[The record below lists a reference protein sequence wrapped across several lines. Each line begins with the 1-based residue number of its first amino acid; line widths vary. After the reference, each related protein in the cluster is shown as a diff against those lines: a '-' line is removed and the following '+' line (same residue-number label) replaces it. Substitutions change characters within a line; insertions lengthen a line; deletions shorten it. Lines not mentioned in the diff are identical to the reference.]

1 MKKILTVLLMIC
13 LLFSALPLAAHAN
26 GPVPMPELHFVL
38 DNLPEGTAYVDLA
51 VKAPK
56 DQITDLAQQPPVGL
70 SEDCPLVRGEYDGYV
85 SYTFRVRDAR
95 SDIVPDEHNTVSFA
109 HENEIPQWGKVCL
122 VMADAQG
129 EILKISQP
137 FDIEPKG
144 LFENSLN
151 YFEYDANSDSLLMDT
166 YFSIWICLFY
176 IIISLFGM
184 AFTCGVEWGIGLLFR
199 ITAAN
204 GGTIL
209 KTNACSQ
216 TAMRI
221 LFLLLYSLIPQYVL
235 VMVLLEI
242 LVYIG
247 EFLVYQKYMYG
258 VSKTKCLWYVFT
270 ANTASLLLG
279 LLLNLYFV

>member
-1 MKKILTVLLMIC
+1 MKKIVAIFLLLCMLSC
-13 LLFSALPLAAHAN
+13 LLPLQAYAN
-26 GPVPMPELHFVL
+26 SPAPMPELYFVL

-51 VKAPK
+51 VSAPK
-56 DQITDLAQQPPVGL
+56 KQIIDLAQQPPAGL
-70 SEDCPLVRGEYDGYV
+70 SKDCPLVQGEYDGYV
-85 SYTFRVRDAR
+85 SYTFRVQG
-95 SDIVPDEHNTVSFA
+95 SISNIVPDEQNGVSFA
-109 HENEIPQWGKVCL
+109 HEDEIPKWGKVRL

-129 EILKISQP
+129 QILKISQP

-151 YFEYDANSDSLLMDT
+151 YFEYDANSDSLQMDT
-166 YFSIWICLFY
+166 YVISVARLLY
-176 IIISLFGM
+176 IVISFFGLVL
-184 AFTCGVEWGIGLLFR
+184 TCGVEWLVGLFFR

-209 KTNACSQ
+209 KTNVCSQ
-216 TAMRI
+216 IAMRI

-242 LVYIG
+242 LVYIA

-258 VSKTKCLWYVFT
+258 VSKVKCLWYVFT

-279 LLLNLYFV
+279 LLLNLYFI